1 MDLFNTSGFPDC
13 DVDTIIQTEM
23 QYSNGTLDF
32 QLDDAQ
38 YNGASGYHAND
49 PTLTSVSLGP
59 GKCTHATVPNGIGR
73 MVTREKNNVRLFVLS
88 PFPHRSH
95 VQNHVLS
102 PHHRNSDYYVF
113 G

>member
-59 GKCTHATVPNGIGR
+59 ENAR
-73 MVTREKNNVRLFVLS
+73 MQQYRTGS
-88 PFPHRSH
+88 
-95 VQNHVLS
+95 
-102 PHHRNSDYYVF
+102 
-113 G
+113 GAW